1 MKKPAMVQVVKHSA
15 NRRKWLEEVKAR
27 QRNTLFADTL
37 RNGIGFWQGLY
48 HQKLSRFQRV
58 GFAVLV
64 VFYVTVLIAS
74 FYITWPVGQA
84 SFLEK
89 IFYGYRLQILICL
102 PVFLI
107 LALLLRRMTRK

>member
-1 MKKPAMVQVVKHSA
+1 VKQSA
-15 NRRKWLEEVKAR
+15 NGGRWLDEVKAR

-37 RNGIGFWQGLY
+37 RNRIGFWQGLY
-48 HQKLSRFQRV
+48 HQKLNTTQRA

-64 VFYVTVLIAS
+64 VFYVTVLIAT
-74 FYITWPVGQA
+74 FYMTWPDGQG

-89 IFYGYRLQILICL
+89 IYYGYRLQVLICL

-107 LALLLRRMTRK
+107 LAFLLRRMTRK